1 MAACSQPGAEYWV
14 AALLAALI
22 LDIIYPRHSRV
33 LYLIHPVRLAY
44 LAARRLARPYSGI
57 ARGVAV
63 WLIVTGSIL
72 APAALAL
79 CLVGTRPLLWLALSA
94 VILKFSVALR
104 LLLDTAERVASSLS
118 EGRLDEAR
126 LIVGEIVRRP
136 TRGLSAPLVASAAIE
151 SLAENLVDGY
161 TSPLTYY
168 PILGPLGPLLQRVAN
183 TLDGAIGYKTP
194 EYERVGKPSAHIDT
208 VLNYI
213 PARITALLIALAS
226 PLAGGSLRGALH
238 AWAKWKGST
247 ESLNAGHPI
256 AAMAGALGVRLE
268 KPGHYIINPGARDP
282 TPSDIRK
289 AVRIAVI
296 TATIYTLIILAALL
310 AFLR

>member
-1 MAACSQPGAEYWV
+1 LAACSQPGAEYWV

-22 LDIIYPRHSRV
+22 LDIIYPRHSGV
-33 LYLIHPVRLAY
+33 LYLIHPVRLAF

-63 WLIVTGSIL
+63 WLLVTGSIL
-72 APAALAL
+72 APAALAV
-79 CLVGTRPLLWLALSA
+79 CVAGSRPLLWLALSTA
-94 VILKFSVALR
+94 ILKFSVALR
-104 LLLDTAERVASSLS
+104 LLLDTAERVASGLS
-118 EGRLDEAR
+118 EGRLDDAR
-126 LIVGEIVRRP
+126 SAVGEIVRRP

-208 VLNYI
+208 ALNYI
-213 PARITALLIALAS
+213 PARVTALLIALAS

-296 TATIYTLIILAALL
+296 TATIYTLIILTAVL